1 MIVLDP
7 WFRQTYSK
15 QTGSN
20 KLALAGAQ
28 RKNVHICDNID
39 SPSCAEILGT
49 ERMARDKV

>member
-15 QTGSN
+15 KFQLTCF
-20 KLALAGAQ
+20 AGAQ
-28 RKNVHICDNID
+28 RKNVHICDNLD

-49 ERMARDKV
+49 ERLARDKV